1 MHSSLTARTEIF
13 SLNYIVGCFYPSLW
27 YTITNLTSLLLTE
40 VFHML
45 IDTNLLVPMTDANQN
60 FSKVVRMVDR
70 DGMAVILK
78 NNQPKY
84 VVVDFSEYDKI
95 AATLQMRKQ
104 LIDTTADAIIE
115 DNLEAF
121 LELGK

>member
-1 MHSSLTARTEIF
+1 
-13 SLNYIVGCFYPSLW
+13 
-27 YTITNLTSLLLTE
+27 
-40 VFHML
+40 ML

-95 AATLQMRKQ
+95 AAALQMRKQ
-104 LIDTTADAIIE
+104 LIDTTADSIIE
-115 DNLEAF
+115 DNLEA
-121 LELGK
+121 

>member
-1 MHSSLTARTEIF
+1 
-13 SLNYIVGCFYPSLW
+13 
-27 YTITNLTSLLLTE
+27 
-40 VFHML
+40 ML

-95 AATLQMRKQ
+95 AAALQMRKQ
-104 LIDTTADAIIE
+104 LIDTTADSIIE

-121 LELGK
+121 LELAN

>member
-1 MHSSLTARTEIF
+1 MNISTRK
-13 SLNYIVGCFYPSLW
+13 IVPIS
-27 YTITNLTSLLLTE
+27 E
-40 VFHML
+40 
-45 IDTNLLVPMTDANQN
+45 ANQN

-70 DGMAVILK
+70 EGMAVILK

>member
-1 MHSSLTARTEIF
+1 
-13 SLNYIVGCFYPSLW
+13 
-27 YTITNLTSLLLTE
+27 
-40 VFHML
+40 ML

-95 AATLQMRKQ
+95 AAALQMRKQ
-104 LIDTTADAIIE
+104 LIDTTADSIIE